1 MQQTNRSSLHLRRF
15 YLCMGSIWFALRT
28 AQGFQLVKVH
38 NGHHAPRQLH
48 HALALEVAQHP
59 CDDFPVGAQMIG
71 DGLMGEQQHAGAL
84 DACLLHQKGGQPP
97 VKACPHHLFNQPHD
111 LGKAA
116 GDQLIGV
123 ICHGCRLGHEA
134 AV

>member
-59 CDDFPVGAQMIG
+59 GDDLPVGTQVVG
-71 DGLMGEQQHAGAL
+71 DGLMGEPQLSAAL
-84 DACLLHQKGGQPP
+84 NCGLLQEERRDALIEVEGLTPENTVSDSPRPPRREGGFRREGGNRPP
-97 VKACPHHLFNQPHD
+97 
-111 LGKAA
+111 
-116 GDQLIGV
+116 
-123 ICHGCRLGHEA
+123 RR
-134 AV
+134 